1 MSLFADPY
9 AGYVLAAYA
18 ASAALLGALIWASVA
33 ASRRARR
40 ELDGLERERRR

>member
-1 MSLFADPY
+1 MSLLVDPY
-9 AGYVLAAYA
+9 APYVVAAYA
-18 ASAALLGALIWASVA
+18 ASALILGALIWASVA

>member
-1 MSLFADPY
+1 MSFLGDKY
-9 AGYVLAAYA
+9 AVYVIVAYL
-18 ASAALLGALIWASVA
+18 ASAAILGALIWSSVA

>member
-1 MSLFADPY
+1 MSLFADEY
-9 AGYVLAAYA
+9 ALYVLAAYMA
-18 ASAALLGALIWASVA
+18 AAVIVGALIWSSVA